1 MIRYIETEYYTKQ
14 MDRMI
19 PRLRPELKVYRW
31 MAIIFC
37 VIGIV
42 FFEFIYD
49 GTGNVGQSLAT
60 GAFFPAFCGFV
71 VWLTKIKL
79 SECLHRAKTI
89 SLLEDSVEV
98 KNWNGELRQRLS
110 YKDFQYI
117 EVVYLNKIASV
128 GGPYGG
134 GYDKLQVICL
144 YTGTNRVQEGSYS
157 EIYSTNKDI
166 IMFPYDAEAWEE
178 LLKHIPL
185 EKVKLLED
193 CTPFNKVKWIKQT
206 DIVWKKN
213 H

>member
-19 PRLRPELKVYRW
+19 PRFRTQVKVLRWL
-31 MAIIFC
+31 AIGLCLPAIA
-37 VIGIV
+37 
-42 FFEFIYD
+42 FFILLFEE
-49 GTGNVGQSLAT
+49 TGNVGQSLAA
-60 GAFFPAFCGFV
+60 GAFFPAFCGFM

-117 EVVYLNKIASV
+117 EVVYLRLPLGV
-128 GGPYGG
+128 GNYGG
-134 GYDKLQVICL
+134 HGKLQVICL
-144 YTGTNRVQEGSYS
+144 YTGTNRVQEGGYS
-157 EIYSTNKDI
+157 EIYSTSKDI

-185 EKVKLLED
+185 EKVKPLED

>member
-1 MIRYIETEYYTKQ
+1 MAIRLIRYIETAEYTKH
-14 MDRMI
+14 MDRVI
-19 PRLRPELKVYRW
+19 PRFRTLVKVLRWL
-31 MAIIFC
+31 AIGLCLPAIA
-37 VIGIV
+37 
-42 FFEFIYD
+42 FFILLFEE
-49 GTGNVGQSLAT
+49 TGNVGQSLAMY
-60 GAFFPAFCGFV
+60 AVLPAFCGFM

-117 EVVYLNKIASV
+117 EVVYLNKPIQFA
-128 GGPYGG
+128 GRCGNQE
-134 GYDKLQVICL
+134 KLQVICL
-144 YTGTNRVQEGSYS
+144 YTGANRVQEGSYS

-185 EKVKLLED
+185 EKVKPIEN
-193 CTPFNKVKWIKQT
+193 CTPFNKVKWRY
-206 DIVWKKN
+206 
-213 H
+213 